1 VSLIALRAF
10 GGGAKAAT
18 STGGGGGVTLP
29 GFLVFTQPDGVG
41 NITRDTDQLSWK
53 WIDQNLGIHV
63 DWTNAPDSGEWQA
76 QLGLIMASGNL
87 PDFFIRITPQLA
99 EQYGRQGALVSLTD
113 IIDTKVPD
121 LKAKMNANKAVQGM
135 MTSADGKIYFF
146 PRLLLDPRTRHY
158 PGLMIREDWVK
169 SLGLSM
175 PDTVDDFYNVL
186 KAIKAADFD
195 KNGKT
200 DEAPFMGD
208 YKFLIWAFGAGSR
221 GVNQFDDFFVE
232 NGQIK
237 YGPTDPRYRTA
248 VEYLNK
254 LYGEGLITPSPSG
267 DALTQ
272 GVLNETVASTYGS
285 WAGYLTTYN
294 KLLAG
299 AGKNPGFRGITPLKG
314 PTGERNALS
323 HHTEIDLGMGGA
335 ISSTS
340 KKTEDVA
347 RLFNFFYSK
356 EGNILID
363 FGIEGDTY
371 TMVNGV
377 PTYTN
382 KVLNHPTLSVLNYLN
397 AYVSFVSGIPSEL
410 LVESYLPTLSPEGVE
425 GNRITAA
432 ADVLNK
438 KPPTLRFS
446 DAEIVEVQALQRDI
460 DTYVDENRDKF
471 INGQLPFGQWNSF
484 QTGLQQLRVSRLV
497 ELYNAAYQRF
507 LAASR

>member
-1 VSLIALRAF
+1 LL
-10 GGGAKAAT
+10 
-18 STGGGGGVTLP
+18 
-29 GFLVFTQPDGVG
+29 
-41 NITRDTDQLSWK
+41 
-53 WIDQNLGIHV
+53 
-63 DWTNAPDSGEWQA
+63 
-76 QLGLIMASGNL
+76 
-87 PDFFIRITPQLA
+87 
-99 EQYGRQGALVSLTD
+99 SLTD
-113 IIDTKVPD
+113 IIDTKVPN
-121 LKAKMNANKAVQGM
+121 LKAKMNANKAVQGQ

-158 PGLMIREDWVK
+158 PGLTIREDWLK
-169 SLGLSM
+169 ALNLSM
-175 PDTVDDFYNVL
+175 PDTVDDFYKVL

-208 YKFLIWAFGAGSR
+208 YKFLIWAFGVGSR

-237 YGPTDPRYRTA
+237 YGPTDPRYRAA

-254 LYGEGLITPSPSG
+254 LYSEGLIVPAPSG
-267 DALTQ
+267 DALIQ
-272 GVLNETVASTYGS
+272 GILSETVASSYAS
-285 WAGYLTTYN
+285 WAGGLTTYN

-299 AGKNPGFRGITPLKG
+299 AGKNPGFRGVAPLKG

-323 HHTEIDLGMGGA
+323 HHTELDLAMGGA

-340 KKTEDVA
+340 KNVDHVA
-347 RLFNFFYSK
+347 RLFDFFYSK

-377 PTYTN
+377 PTYTS

-397 AYVSFVSGIPSEL
+397 AHVSYVSGIPSEL
-410 LVESYLPTLSPEGVE
+410 LVEHYLATLSPEGVE

-446 DAEIVEVQALQRDI
+446 DTEIVEVQALQRDI

-471 INGQLPFGQWNSF
+471 INGELPFSQWGSF